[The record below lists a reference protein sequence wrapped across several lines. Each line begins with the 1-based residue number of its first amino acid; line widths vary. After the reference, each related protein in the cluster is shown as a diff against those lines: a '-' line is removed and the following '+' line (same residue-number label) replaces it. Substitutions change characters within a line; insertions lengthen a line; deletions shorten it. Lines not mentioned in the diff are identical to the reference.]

1 MRIAFSLQNCEF
13 MITSQ
18 TLPSMST
25 LLVTPGFMGVIAAVA
40 AGISPSMAPSAA
52 HLGLLK
58 ARST

>member
-13 MITSQ
+13 MKNFSDTS
-18 TLPSMST
+18 SMST
-25 LLVTPGFMGVIAAVA
+25 LLVTSGFIGVIAAVA